1 MAGMSIDRQKL
12 QELLRDFRTLTGI
25 CISFWYHG
33 DEWSVIGDTVYASP
47 FCALLRQNETLR
59 HDCEYCD
66 ARGLNHARET
76 GEVCRLV
83 CHAGLHEYT
92 YPVQEAGRTLG

>member
-47 FCALLRQNETLR
+47 FCALLRQ
-59 HDCEYCD
+59 DP
-66 ARGLNHARET
+66 
-76 GEVCRLV
+76 
-83 CHAGLHEYT
+83 AG
-92 YPVQEAGRTLG
+92 EAGCFVSDKGGC

>member
-47 FCALLRQNETLR
+47 FCALLRQNEALTTSIRMDDYRIAPAAEGCFDLFFI
-59 HDCEYCD
+59 
-66 ARGLNHARET
+66 AT
-76 GEVCRLV
+76 K
-83 CHAGLHEYT
+83 
-92 YPVQEAGRTLG
+92 

>member
-47 FCALLRQNETLR
+47 LRAAAAERDAAPRLRILRCARSQPRPGN
-59 HDCEYCD
+59 
-66 ARGLNHARET
+66 RG
-76 GEVCRLV
+76 
-83 CHAGLHEYT
+83 GLSSGL
-92 YPVQEAGRTLG
+92 PRRAS

>member
-47 FCALLRQNETLR
+47 FCALLRQN
-59 HDCEYCD
+59 
-66 ARGLNHARET
+66 
-76 GEVCRLV
+76 
-83 CHAGLHEYT
+83 
-92 YPVQEAGRTLG
+92 

>member
-47 FCALLRQNETLR
+47 FCALLRQNETMRAALLTP
-59 HDCEYCD
+59 
-66 ARGLNHARET
+66 GKRERFAVWSAT
-76 GEVCRLV
+76 PGFTSTPTRCRNPDV
-83 CHAGLHEYT
+83 
-92 YPVQEAGRTLG
+92 PSVIS

>member
-59 HDCEYCD
+59 HDCAYCD

-92 YPVQEAGRTLG
+92 YPVQ